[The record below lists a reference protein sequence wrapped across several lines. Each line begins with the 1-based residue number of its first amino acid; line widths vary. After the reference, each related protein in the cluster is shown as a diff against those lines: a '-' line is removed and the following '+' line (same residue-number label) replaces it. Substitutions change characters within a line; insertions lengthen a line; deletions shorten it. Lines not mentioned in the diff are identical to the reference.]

1 MKRYNPSYEEGLTSL
16 QVEERIKE
24 DLNYKDVSVP
34 TKTIKRIISDNF
46 FTLFNFLNFGLAAAI
61 AMVGAY
67 KNMLFIGTVIL
78 NMIISTVQEIRAKKI
93 VDKLSQKLLNILEK
107 AIAGKVVIKKKF
119 CSTPCFSAIFNIS
132 CACSVKLN
140 FAMLPPLSNRKKSP
154 RALLFYDFY
163 SSFSD
168 SSVILSYPK
177 IELIYSRAFFLSGS
191 IIVIA
196 STIPHSLHIFVLLSF
211 LDRAGGLWNSFL
223 QIGHLDL

>member
-93 VDKLSQKLLNILEK
+93 VDKLSLISQS
-107 AIAGKVVIKKKF
+107 KVVVIRDKEKKEVQREEVVLDD
-119 CSTPCFSAIFNIS
+119 I
-132 CACSVKLN
+132 V
-140 FAMLPPLSNRKKSP
+140 
-154 RALLFYDFY
+154 
-163 SSFSD
+163 
-168 SSVILSYPK
+168 
-177 IELIYSRAFFLSGS
+177 ELRVGTQVVCDS
-191 IIVIA
+191 IIVDGEREIWYY
-196 STIPHSLHIFVLLSF
+196 LEVL
-211 LDRAGGLWNSFL
+211 
-223 QIGHLDL
+223 